1 MLFYERRSKPT
12 TADDEPKINCGPS
25 SECIVSPIGTA
36 TAPIPSCSSAFV
48 EPQPHEAN
56 KKFVDVEEPLKATT
70 STIKTAE
77 NETESVSDLS
87 NSNLTP
93 IQCDIDIK
101 SNNSS
106 QKGFNN
112 ALSIPLTM
120 TSFLSKELEEWIW
133 QDNRHF
139 LQDRNIFEHTYFKL
153 VSGFF
158 SFYFVSY
165 VSYILQ
171 FHVAD
176 LRSHTSNT
184 SVAYRRHMQC
194 HPALCVILYR
204 NVHSCQRKGKTL
216 NIYSSFDYNCVFFQP
231 TMVLWVELLTKQFN
245 ANQEACEWFL
255 THMSTEPWWPVQV
268 LIQCPNQMVRQMFQ
282 RLVIHVIQR
291 LRQSNHTMYL
301 KTEKDEDDKEIVGN
315 ASCVT
320 RFIKSLILLM
330 EHGAKAHL
338 RHLSEFFGL
347 LYEFSRMGD
356 EEGLFLLKI
365 NVIRSVADFYLG
377 HKTQDCVSWA
387 LLRLTNGFALT
398 ALYKNFVFSD

>member
-1 MLFYERRSKPT
+1 MFIT
-12 TADDEPKINCGPS
+12 
-25 SECIVSPIGTA
+25 
-36 TAPIPSCSSAFV
+36 
-48 EPQPHEAN
+48 
-56 KKFVDVEEPLKATT
+56 
-70 STIKTAE
+70 
-77 NETESVSDLS
+77 
-87 NSNLTP
+87 
-93 IQCDIDIK
+93 
-101 SNNSS
+101 
-106 QKGFNN
+106 
-112 ALSIPLTM
+112 
-120 TSFLSKELEEWIW
+120 
-133 QDNRHF
+133 
-139 LQDRNIFEHTYFKL
+139 
-153 VSGFF
+153 
-158 SFYFVSY
+158 
-165 VSYILQ
+165 LQ

-176 LRSHTSNT
+176 LRSYTSNT
-184 SVAYRRHMQC
+184 AVTYRRYMQC
-194 HPALCVILYR
+194 HPAICVILYR
-204 NVHSCQRKGKTL
+204 NVHSCQRKGKNV
-216 NIYSSFDYNCVFFQP
+216 NIYSSFNTYCVFLQP

-291 LRQSNHTMYL
+291 LRLSNHTMYL

-356 EEGLFLLKI
+356 EEALFLLKI

-377 HKTQDCVSWA
+377 HKTQDCVS
-387 LLRLTNGFALT
+387 
-398 ALYKNFVFSD
+398 